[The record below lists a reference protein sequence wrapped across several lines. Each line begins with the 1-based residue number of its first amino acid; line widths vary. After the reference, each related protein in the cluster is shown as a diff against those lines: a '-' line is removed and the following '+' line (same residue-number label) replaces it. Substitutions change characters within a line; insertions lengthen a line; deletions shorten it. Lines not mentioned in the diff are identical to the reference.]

1 MSGEEFAQYQANV
14 GAAIF
19 FTLLGIVILFLIF
32 YGVVIWAIGAC
43 HYVPKKKNKKGG
55 KKK

>member
-14 GAAIF
+14 GSAIL
-19 FTLLGIVILFLIF
+19 FTLLRIVILFLIF
-32 YGVVIWAIGAC
+32 CGVVIWAIGAC
-43 HYVPKKKNKKGG
+43 HYVPKKKNKKRG

>member
-32 YGVVIWAIGAC
+32 SGVVIWEIGAC